1 MSTVSQGIIVLLGPP
16 TSPTGL
22 EYTAITNTSATL
34 YWLPPVIADCVVNYD
49 VEIVRTD
56 DNQLSSIA
64 NTLTNVT
71 QYNITG
77 LIQGQEYKYRVAA
90 KDTNGDIGSYS
101 TYSQPFTL
109 DGKYYS
115 VLQCL
120 YVYVL
125 LY

>member
-56 DNQLSSIA
+56 
-64 NTLTNVT
+64 
-71 QYNITG
+71 
-77 LIQGQEYKYRVAA
+77 R
-90 KDTNGDIGSYS
+90 
-101 TYSQPFTL
+101 
-109 DGKYYS
+109 
-115 VLQCL
+115 
-120 YVYVL
+120 
-125 LY
+125 

>member
-49 VEIVRTD
+49 VEIVTTID
-56 DNQLSSIA
+56 DQVFSTK
-64 NTLTNVT
+64 NTLTNFT

-77 LIQGQEYKYRVAA
+77 LTQGQEYKYRVAA
-90 KDTNGDIGSYS
+90 NNNIATGSYS

-109 DGKYYS
+109 DGKYHCS
-115 VLQCL
+115 L
-120 YVYVL
+120 YKCITVL
-125 LY
+125 LK